1 MLRLFYMDIDR
12 VVTGAQLSPKI
23 NEQSKSNS
31 EINISA
37 SSACSDIVI
46 FTLRLSV
53 SQFLQ

>member
-1 MLRLFYMDIDR
+1 MVRAFYMDIDR
-12 VVTGAQLSPKI
+12 VVTDAQLSPKI

-31 EINISA
+31 EIKVSA
-37 SSACSDIVI
+37 SSAYPELVI